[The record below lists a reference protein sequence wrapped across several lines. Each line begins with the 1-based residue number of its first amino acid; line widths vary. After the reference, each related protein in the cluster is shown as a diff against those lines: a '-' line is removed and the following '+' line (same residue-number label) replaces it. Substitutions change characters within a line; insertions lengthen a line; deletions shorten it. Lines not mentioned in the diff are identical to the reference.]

1 LAQVL
6 AQVLIQ
12 VLIEVLIQVLIQV
25 LAQIL
30 AQERGLRSPSRSVT
44 PLTFEGGNRLAGLDH
59 DRRWFTAATTLPHD
73 FGGKFQDRLIGCG
86 YGLLSLGPELGL
98 AERRPTTSLF
108 HRNCF
113 ILNVDST
120 QYAPEFPNLRPES
133 DGFQIPH

>member
-1 LAQVL
+1 
-6 AQVLIQ
+6 
-12 VLIEVLIQVLIQV
+12 
-25 LAQIL
+25 
-30 AQERGLRSPSRSVT
+30 
-44 PLTFEGGNRLAGLDH
+44 LTFEGGNRLAGLDH
-59 DRRWFTAATTLPHD
+59 DRRRLTAATTLPHD

-98 AERRPTTSLF
+98 AERRPSTSLF

-133 DGFQIPH
+133 SGFQIPH